1 MDVAEALAEALE
13 LMEQAD
19 APQGPADGAPII
31 EPESEEGEGQEA
43 EPEPVVPAVP
53 AVPAVPD
60 NAADPAVPADL
71 VPATAVTEQQRTM
84 RIQIAQA
91 VRASLSGRFGLRMEG
106 LILAQDEIQRHAV
119 AVQHAPQ
126 IFSDT
131 YNTQQDFSWAMF
143 GFNTLTRSF
152 YEGGIKTVDSQMKIC
167 FSVLA
172 ELCIHS
178 TFPIFILCW
187 VLGLGHAMAAMLK
200 TMVPVKHAWS
210 THMNSFNHDEVP
222 ALQASFWTLQN
233 LALWSKPGTCLRSC
247 LRAMLSQIALWLQLG
262 CAEIAV
268 GSLRRRSSR
277 SSCLLDAAMRWVF
290 LTFDKL
296 RHITGYHV

>member
-31 EPESEEGEGQEA
+31 EPESEEGERQEA
-43 EPEPVVPAVP
+43 EPVDPPV
-53 AVPAVPD
+53 
-60 NAADPAVPADL
+60 PAVPADL
-71 VPATAVTEQQRTM
+71 VPAAAVTEQQQRTM
-84 RIQIAQA
+84 RIQIAEA
-91 VRASLSGRFGLRMEG
+91 VRASLSGRFWLRMEG

-119 AVQHAPQ
+119 AVQHAPR
-126 IFSDT
+126 IFLDT

-143 GFNTLTRSF
+143 GFNTLTMSF

-178 TFPIFILCW
+178 TFPNFILCC

-222 ALQASFWTLQN
+222 ALQACFCSLQN
-233 LALWSKPGTCLRSC
+233 VALWSKPGTCLRSC
-247 LRAMLSQIALWLQLG
+247 LRAMQSQIALWLQLG

-268 GSLRRRSSR
+268 GSQSRRSSR

-290 LTFDKL
+290 PTFDKL
-296 RHITGYHV
+296 RHITGHHV